1 MGGATALTPEVG
13 YFFRKKHLEVSVK
26 VKLLF
31 FLKKQVVA
39 CFVLNLKKRRYWKH
53 YPAAVNVHMK
63 SNSENK

>member
-31 FLKKQVVA
+31 FFKKQVVA
-39 CFVLNLKKRRYWKH
+39 CFVLNLKK
-53 YPAAVNVHMK
+53 
-63 SNSENK
+63 